1 VFCGGCVFF
10 LVKESNIEQSALCLF
25 LSFWKLL
32 FQFRSDIVRLV
43 QLLQTSQGNIKSRS
57 HRNLRFLA
65 VRMDFNLFYEKLTQ
79 DLKET
84 TSYKEGAGEHGG
96 GGGGGSRLT
105 ASQLVGASTPMV
117 KTNQRIQQLNGGGSE
132 WGSPL
137 VPLE

>member
-1 VFCGGCVFF
+1 
-10 LVKESNIEQSALCLF
+10 
-25 LSFWKLL
+25 
-32 FQFRSDIVRLV
+32 
-43 QLLQTSQGNIKSRS
+43 
-57 HRNLRFLA
+57 
-65 VRMDFNLFYEKLTQ
+65 MDFNLFYEKLTQ

-84 TSYKEGAGEHGG
+84 TSYKEGAGGHGG

>member
-1 VFCGGCVFF
+1 MFVF
-10 LVKESNIEQSALCLF
+10 
-25 LSFWKLL
+25 SFWKLL

>member
-1 VFCGGCVFF
+1 MFVF
-10 LVKESNIEQSALCLF
+10 
-25 LSFWKLL
+25 SFWKLL

-84 TSYKEGAGEHGG
+84 TSYEEGAG

-117 KTNQRIQQLNGGGSE
+117 KTNQLCC
-132 WGSPL
+132 
-137 VPLE
+137 